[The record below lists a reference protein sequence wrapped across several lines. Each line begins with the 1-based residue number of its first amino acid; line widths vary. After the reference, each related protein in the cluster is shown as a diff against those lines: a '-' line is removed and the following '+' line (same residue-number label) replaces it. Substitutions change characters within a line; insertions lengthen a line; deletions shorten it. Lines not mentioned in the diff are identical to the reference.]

1 MPNSAEQNIQ
11 KIGQSSQW
19 QSKSHRDIYSN
30 RDLKYSSSLR
40 SQELAEML
48 NFLSVMGI
56 ALTPSQVRRINEM
69 KKRGLSGKKITTPS
83 DQKSVYQ
90 LPENGLSGR
99 WVRKDELQNQQVNYL
114 VSPDKFPISLKR
126 SFVDL
131 ALKISPIITNY
142 FSNNSIDVIAIASN
156 SVAGK
161 LSDGNRKN
169 IDDHI
174 SNAFAMMLRKDF
186 PHQDLLINFFSDIK
200 NKLTNDQEISGLSDQ
215 EKAELK
221 LFLDQFDIQESQS
234 QESLRGNNFLSPRLR
249 ELKPEI
255 SPQEVQDYVNSQRI
269 YHGNSTIISLDQSQF
284 LARKMVGVEEI
295 IEIDYDAIGQ
305 NSTAKKFL
313 DYIRFESFTETN
325 PVMVVRDLDL
335 RYVDLRAIN
344 IDSIRFENCN
354 FANAIMPENSNNL
367 QFFGC
372 DLSHTKWSG
381 NHQNLKIGFNP
392 SEINFKIHYITQMM
406 KSLQSNSNPYFPKL
420 FPNGIRD
427 EEKLALEAGFRD
439 LILKATAQLNQKTSC
454 QNADFSGCVID
465 GINALNVGFKGAN
478 FQNTSLINRIYDS
491 YIEKSIELYQCEGL
505 ELQDAKFIIKKSS
518 NPDQD
523 VVLKGMSTIDFSDV
537 GKKYELLFGPEYAQ
551 KLKQFYT
558 LSDQFPTELIE
569 KIRNNQKIYI
579 KVSSQGVDDSIVKGL
594 SDANQVEV
602 DYVQYYGNNATT
614 SLISKAMEDYLKK
627 YYEGFP
633 IEIVGDDFKGE
644 VDSVLNIGFFGKP
657 SKPLPFSNVMT
668 SSFGFGDIIITKEGA
683 IMIDIDSLS
692 NSHDS
697 FSKNKSAIA
706 LTQNPASIEMRST
719 LEELIYSSQ
728 IPPIS
733 VVDPQKIQ
741 EFNSFITLASYEDSA
756 SILVDSQLKIIKF
769 NPSKDQI
776 LPFDYHANQMKFDA
790 ISGVKIETP
799 PQDLVTNISQF
810 SEVKNSA
817 EVISQRFNQGL
828 NVVNIDQ
835 EIVSQCDKISIHNAQ
850 NIFSYCYLELI
861 KNCVPSS
868 VLQKND
874 RVILFELK
882 DKSLRLLLISGGQK
896 EITIAGEKVYQDQ
909 SPAVET
915 TIQQSSS
922 LAKESATFQ
931 ASDAVYASSA
941 PHQTSAMIQ
950 GSSDTVQ
957 ASDSAQASV
966 PGQTSAMI
974 QGSSD
979 TVQASS
985 PFQTSVLS
993 QASSASGQGS
1003 ATAQASVPGQTSAMI
1018 QGSSDTVQV
1027 SAAHQTSAMIQES
1040 SATVQGSSALGQKSS
1055 SNPQSTPLPIT
1066 IHESP
1071 ENKIQGK
1078 QKNKAVE
1085 ESNQNLL
1092 YLIILAPVISAVC
1105 CYLRLKSEGR
1115 LEARIYNQNAMAEIV
1130 VGERGNEHNQG
1141 QSQNLASNHPP
1152 SEWVSFNSGD
1162 EEESPARPN
1171 SDPLSRSNSSSSS
1184 SSSSSLAS
1192 RRISSLGQRN

>member
-1 MPNSAEQNIQ
+1 MPNSAENFRG
-11 KIGQSSQW
+11 KIGQSSKW
-19 QSKSHRDIYSN
+19 KSNSHRDIYSN
-30 RDLKYSSSLR
+30 RGFEYSSSLR
-40 SQELAEML
+40 SPELTDML

-69 KKRGLSGKKITTPS
+69 KKRGLSGEKIITPS
-83 DQKSVYQ
+83 NQKSVYQ

-99 WVRKDELQNQQVNYL
+99 WVRKDESPNQQVNYL
-114 VSPDKFPISLKR
+114 VSPDQFPISLKR

-142 FSNNSIDVIAIASN
+142 LSTKSIDVIAIASN
-156 SVAGK
+156 SVVGK
-161 LSDGNRKN
+161 LSDVNRKS
-169 IDDHI
+169 IDDDI
-174 SNAFAMMLRKDF
+174 GKAFAMMFRKDF

-200 NKLTNDQEISGLSDQ
+200 NKLKNDQKISGLSNQ
-215 EKAELK
+215 ENVELK

-234 QESLRGNNFLSPRLR
+234 QESLRGDNFLSTRSSEFSL
-249 ELKPEI
+249 EI

-269 YHGNSTIISLDQSQF
+269 SQGNSTIISLNQSQF

-313 DYIRFESFTETN
+313 DYIRFESFTETK

-392 SEINFKIHYITQMM
+392 SEINFKIHYITQVM
-406 KSLQSNSNPYFPKL
+406 KSLQSNSDSYFLKL
-420 FPNGIRD
+420 FPNGIGD

-454 QNADFSGCVID
+454 QNADFSGCEID
-465 GINALNVGFKGAN
+465 GLSALNVDFTGAN
-478 FQNTSLINRIYDS
+478 FTNVSLINRIYDA
-491 YIEKSIELYQCEGL
+491 IAQRPIELYQCTGL
-505 ELQDAKFIIKKSS
+505 DLTSVQYVIRKSS

-523 VVLKGMSTIDFSDV
+523 DVLNGMSTIDFSDV

-579 KVSSQGVDDSIVKGL
+579 KISSQGVDDSIVKGL

-614 SLISKAMEDYLKK
+614 SLISKTMEDYLKK

-644 VDSVLNIGFFGKP
+644 VDSVLNIGFFGRP

-668 SSFGFGDIIITKEGA
+668 SSFGFGDIIATKEGT
-683 IMIDIDSLS
+683 ILVDIDSLS
-692 NSHDS
+692 DSHDS

-706 LTQNPASIEMRST
+706 LTQNPALIEANS
-719 LEELIYSSQ
+719 LLAEFIFQ
-728 IPPIS
+728 QAIPAIT
-733 VVDPQKIQ
+733 VHDPQKI
-741 EFNSFITLASYEDSA
+741 YELNNLISLSNYIDSA

-769 NPSKDQI
+769 NPNKDQI

-790 ISGVKIETP
+790 ISGVKSETP

-909 SPAVET
+909 LFDSQT
-915 TIQQSSS
+915 TSQQLSS
-922 LAKESATFQ
+922 LAQVSATVQ

-941 PHQTSAMIQ
+941 L
-950 GSSDTVQ
+950 
-957 ASDSAQASV
+957 
-966 PGQTSAMI
+966 GQTSAMI
-974 QGSSD
+974 QGSANAD
-979 TVQASS
+979 QNA
-985 PFQTSVLS
+985 
-993 QASSASGQGS
+993 
-1003 ATAQASVPGQTSAMI
+1003 
-1018 QGSSDTVQV
+1018 
-1027 SAAHQTSAMIQES
+1027 
-1040 SATVQGSSALGQKSS
+1040 GQKSS
-1055 SNPQSTPLPIT
+1055 SNPQSTPLPVT

-1071 ENKIQGK
+1071 ENKIQGE
-1078 QKNKAVE
+1078 QKDKAE
-1085 ESNQNLL
+1085 EKSNLNLL
-1092 YLIILAPVISAVC
+1092 YLLFLAPVMGAVS
-1105 CYLRLKSEGR
+1105 CYFKIRNENQRDAADIQENTGITGEFVAGAVIEVENQVYTPDTLVWEQFNDDEEQIQIPSES
-1115 LEARIYNQNAMAEIV
+1115 V
-1130 VGERGNEHNQG
+1130 VNPVLGGGE
-1141 QSQNLASNHPP
+1141 ASNQRP
-1152 SEWVSFNSGD
+1152 SVVTTYV
-1162 EEESPARPN
+1162 
-1171 SDPLSRSNSSSSS
+1171 
-1184 SSSSSLAS
+1184 
-1192 RRISSLGQRN
+1192 